1 MDIKWIFNAAL
12 PFNKLQIKKFYQ
24 NQPRLNGIYS
34 KDIFPKKIKNE
45 VYVTNFN
52 EYADVGRQWS

>member
-12 PFNKLQIKKFYQ
+12 PFNKLQIQKFYQ
-24 NQPRLNGIYS
+24 NQPRFNGIYS
-34 KDIFPKKIKNE
+34 KDIFPKKVKNE

-52 EYADVGRQWS
+52 EYADVGTHWS

>member
-12 PFNKLQIKKFYQ
+12 PFNKLQIQKFYH
-24 NQPRLNGIYS
+24 NQLRFNGIYS

-52 EYADVGRQWS
+52 EYADVGTHWS